1 MYPNGH
7 AARSDAPAYMKL
19 DGLPAFEDVCVA
31 AGGYGER
38 VEHAEALP
46 AALARAIDVVMRE
59 RRQALLNV
67 MCCVS

>member
-7 AARSDAPAYMKL
+7 AARSDAPAYTKL

-46 AALARAIDVVMRE
+46 AALARAIDVVMRK